1 MNKMNEKKNFVKK
14 HIVEAV
20 EYEKHSI
27 YTC

>member
-1 MNKMNEKKNFVKK
+1 MNEMNEKKNFVKK
-14 HIVEAV
+14 YIVKAV